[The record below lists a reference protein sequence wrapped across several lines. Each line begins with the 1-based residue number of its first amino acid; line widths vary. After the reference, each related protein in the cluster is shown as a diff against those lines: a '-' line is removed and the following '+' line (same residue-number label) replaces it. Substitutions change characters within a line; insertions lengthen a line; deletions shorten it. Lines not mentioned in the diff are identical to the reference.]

1 MTPDLF
7 ANDSQNWFIPGPA
20 RRRRLPAAHGTR
32 TTPASRLERIGFEL
46 GLDHA
51 RFGIAPPRAHAL
63 EASPLQRGWCAGVA
77 RFGEHTI
84 APRPAV
90 RQWLQLRVHAWLR
103 GLNVEL
109 LQVTPSHLK
118 QIEVSV
124 CPILREALVQG
135 GERGLAPSVNRV
147 RDDAGYAAGNLA
159 VLSQRA
165 HLAKAAHRCADA
177 MAIARRLETEAL
189 ACGTGALTC
198 DGLTAAQ
205 WRRVAVLS
213 SLVEPMAHERAC
225 ELPLLVLPPNRLRLF
240 NPAQALQAFISRQLL
255 GEGWSQRINALE
267 SLLPGE
273 AARHAFRSFFQT
285 LLPRV
290 LEAGRHADAQQLR
303 WAIEDAW
310 GHESVLQRWTRFV
323 RQLTAAQCEQLVAQ
337 AASAQLSPQGL
348 RIEHHDSALSTEG
361 WCLDTR
367 GHVPADAA
375 CDTPRAAASNGE
387 LTLH

>member
-1 MTPDLF
+1 
-7 ANDSQNWFIPGPA
+7 
-20 RRRRLPAAHGTR
+20 
-32 TTPASRLERIGFEL
+32 
-46 GLDHA
+46 
-51 RFGIAPPRAHAL
+51 
-63 EASPLQRGWCAGVA
+63 
-77 RFGEHTI
+77 
-84 APRPAV
+84 V

-124 CPILREALVQG
+124 CPILREALGQA

-255 GEGWSQRINALE
+255 GEGWSQRINAVE

-273 AARHAFRSFFQT
+273 PARHAFRSFFQT

-323 RQLTAAQCEQLVAQ
+323 RQLTAAQCEQLIAQ

-348 RIEHHDSALSTEG
+348 RIEQHDSALSTEG

-367 GHVPADAA
+367 GHVPPGAADDARGA
-375 CDTPRAAASNGE
+375 TTSGE
-387 LTLH
+387 PTLH

>member
-20 RRRRLPAAHGTR
+20 RRRRLPAAHGR
-32 TTPASRLERIGFEL
+32 RATPASQLERIGFEL

-51 RFGIAPPRAHAL
+51 RFGIAPPRPHAL
-63 EASPLQRGWCAGVA
+63 EASPLQLGWCAGVA

-84 APRPAV
+84 TPRPAV

-103 GLNVEL
+103 ALNVEL

-124 CPILREALVQG
+124 CPILREALGQA

-189 ACGTGALTC
+189 ACGTGALSC

-213 SLVEPMAHERAC
+213 SFVEPMAHERAC

-255 GEGWSQRINALE
+255 GAGWSQRINALE
-267 SLLPGE
+267 SLLSGE
-273 AARHAFRSFFQT
+273 AARLAFRSFFQT

-303 WAIEDAW
+303 WSIEDAW
-310 GHESVLQRWTRFV
+310 GHESVLQRWVRFI
-323 RQLTAAQCEQLVAQ
+323 RLLTAAQCEQLIAQ

-348 RIEHHDSALSTEG
+348 RIEQHDSALTTEG
-361 WCLDTR
+361 WCLETR
-367 GHVPADAA
+367 GHVPADVECDAA
-375 CDTPRAAASNGE
+375 GAATSNGA